1 MAPFTFIIRSMDYFK
16 NSLDYATATA
26 TTTQQSFLLQLIPEL
41 REIHHYKERC
51 GKWRPNGMTKRFR
64 TLKLQHFTSSFYCH
78 TFHEPSSSFV
88 FSNSSYV
95 YVYDL
100 NSYYNTFLRPFSSF
114 VFYDSSI
121 DNSSLSAA
129 NRNAICKCYFL
140 SDGTHITRI
149 KVLMHL

>member
-16 NSLDYATATA
+16 SSLDYATATA
-26 TTTQQSFLLQLIPEL
+26 TTTQKSFLLQPIPEL
-41 REIHHYKERC
+41 REIHHYKEGR
-51 GKWRPNGMTKRFR
+51 GNWRLHGMTKRFC
-64 TLKLQHFTSSFYCH
+64 TLKLLHFTSSFYCN
-78 TFHEPSSSFV
+78 TFLEPSSSFV

-140 SDGTHITRI
+140 SDGTPI
-149 KVLMHL
+149 

>member
-1 MAPFTFIIRSMDYFK
+1 
-16 NSLDYATATA
+16 
-26 TTTQQSFLLQLIPEL
+26 
-41 REIHHYKERC
+41 
-51 GKWRPNGMTKRFR
+51 MTKRFH
-64 TLKLQHFTSSFYCH
+64 TLKLLRFTSSFYCH
-78 TFHEPSSSFV
+78 TFPEPSSSFV

-140 SDGTHITRI
+140 SDGTHITRM
-149 KVLMHL
+149 KVLMHLRRCIMRRQAAKKIIAVHLPYDKCKRCPLVEFSVSSFS